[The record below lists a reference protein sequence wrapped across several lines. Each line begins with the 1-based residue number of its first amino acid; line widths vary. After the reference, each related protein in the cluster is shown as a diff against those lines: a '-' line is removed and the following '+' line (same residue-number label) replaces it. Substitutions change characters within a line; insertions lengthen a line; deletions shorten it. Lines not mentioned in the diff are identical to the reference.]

1 MNVNI
6 FQQDLDKD
14 RLFIVTAKNNAMIL
28 EAQGT
33 GPNLEIITKAR
44 GDVGDRIGQNAQTG
58 TRYGDFM
65 KKKCFCY
72 FSIDEFFSLKGYY

>member
-1 MNVNI
+1 
-6 FQQDLDKD
+6 
-14 RLFIVTAKNNAMIL
+14 MIL

-58 TRYGDFM
+58 TRY
-65 KKKCFCY
+65 KQ
-72 FSIDEFFSLKGYY
+72 I

>member
-1 MNVNI
+1 
-6 FQQDLDKD
+6 
-14 RLFIVTAKNNAMIL
+14 MIL

-58 TRYGDFM
+58 TRYSQILTRE
-65 KKKCFCY
+65 K
-72 FSIDEFFSLKGYY
+72 SPFFV